1 MQIRIEH
8 IVSSPTDVHFKVDAQ
23 ILNRSLSQRPGRDGR
38 DGRNGTEYLL
48 TSPLQVALSHVRS
61 GQGLLFD
68 GTLCG
73 DLVGQCARCLE
84 EFPLSLDRPFSCVLM
99 PLASLSSV
107 SRLPSRSLGR
117 ELELNHEDLA
127 TSFYSGDSVDVS
139 ALVQEQFFLALP
151 SRPLCQDECKGLC
164 EQCGVNLNVETCT
177 CRPVWKDPRLAV
189 LSTLRVSS
197 HETSAHQT
205 PSPQTPSQKIEK
217 LH

>member
-1 MQIRIEH
+1 MCGQA
-8 IVSSPTDVHFKVDAQ
+8 KVCC
-23 ILNRSLSQRPGRDGR
+23 LMERCV
-38 DGRNGTEYLL
+38 E
-48 TSPLQVALSHVRS
+48 
-61 GQGLLFD
+61 
-68 GTLCG
+68 

-177 CRPVWKDPRLAV
+177 CRPVWRIRV
-189 LSTLRVSS
+189 LRCCPLYVCLLMKRPLIKHPLLRR
-197 HETSAHQT
+197 
-205 PSPQTPSQKIEK
+205 P
-217 LH
+217 LRR

>member
-1 MQIRIEH
+1 MQIRVEH
-8 IVSSPTDVHFKVDAQ
+8 IVSSPTNVHFNVDAQ
-23 ILNRSLSQRPGRDGR
+23 TLNGSLNQRDGR

-48 TSPLQVALSHVRS
+48 TSPLQVALSYVRS
-61 GQGLLFD
+61 GRDLLFD
-68 GTLCG
+68 GTLRG
-73 DLVGQCARCLE
+73 DLVCQCARCLE
-84 EFPLSLDRPFSCVLM
+84 EFPLSLDRPFSCVLL
-99 PLASLSSV
+99 PLASPRSMG
-107 SRLPSRSLGR
+107 RLPSR

-127 TSFYSGDSVDVS
+127 ASFYSGDSIDVS

-189 LSTLRVSS
+189 PSTLRVPSHQTSS
-197 HETSAHQT
+197 HQT
-205 PSPQTPSQKIEK
+205 PSPQASSQKVEK

>member
-8 IVSSPTDVHFKVDAQ
+8 IVSSPTDVHFNVDAQ
-23 ILNRSLSQRPGRDGR
+23 TLNASLNQRDGR
-38 DGRNGTEYLL
+38 DRRNGRNGTEYLL

-61 GQGLLFD
+61 GRDLLFD
-68 GTLCG
+68 GTLRG
-73 DLVGQCARCLE
+73 DLVCQCARCLE
-84 EFPLSLDRPFSCVLM
+84 EFPLSLDRPFSCVLL
-99 PLASLSSV
+99 PLASPRSMG
-107 SRLPSRSLGR
+107 RLPSR
-117 ELELNHEDLA
+117 ELELNQEDLA
-127 TSFYSGDSVDVS
+127 ASFYSGDSIDVS

-189 LSTLRVSS
+189 LSTLRVPSHQTSS
-197 HETSAHQT
+197 HQT
-205 PSPQTPSQKIEK
+205 PSPQAPSQKIEK

>member
-8 IVSSPTDVHFKVDAQ
+8 IVSSPTDVHFNVDAQ
-23 ILNRSLSQRPGRDGR
+23 TLNGSLSRRDGG
-38 DGRNGTEYLL
+38 DGTECLL
-48 TSPLQVALSHVRS
+48 TSPLQVALNHMRS
-61 GQGLLFD
+61 GQDLLFD

-99 PLASLSSV
+99 PLDS
-107 SRLPSRSLGR
+107 PNSLGR

-127 TSFYSGDSVDVS
+127 ASFYSGDSVDVS

-164 EQCGVNLNVETCT
+164 EQCGVNLNVETCS
-177 CRPVWKDPRLAV
+177 CCPLWQDPRLAV
-189 LSTLRVSS
+189 LSTLRVPS
-197 HETSAHQT
+197 HQT
-205 PSPQTPSQKIEK
+205 PSHQTSSQKIEK